1 MEQLSDQP
9 FISSARRW
17 AVLSTLAAAVMALP
31 VAAAAQSAYARSSAL
46 HDFQASGPVRLA
58 TNQVASVCAT
68 NYDSTAESIL
78 LALVDAT
85 PGPNSAGILASQQ
98 TQVPPRAT
106 ACLYLPGANL
116 PGPQQNVVGLV
127 VENGF
132 VNQGVIRQGI
142 GIGGGGC
149 IASLQ
154 ILDALN
160 QASVVVQMSS
170 HHLTRN

>member
-1 MEQLSDQP
+1 MERSGRRY
-9 FISSARRW
+9 ISSAQQW
-17 AVLSTLAAAVMALP
+17 GLLSTLTAAVLAFP
-31 VAAAAQSAYARSSAL
+31 IVAAAQAHTYARSSAL
-46 HDFQASGPVRLA
+46 HDFEASGPVRLA
-58 TNQVASVCAT
+58 TDQVASVCAT
-68 NYDSTAESIL
+68 NYDNSTESIL

-85 PGPNSAGILASQQ
+85 PGPNSGGILASQQ
-98 TQVPPRAT
+98 SQVPPRAT

-132 VNQGVIRQGI
+132 VNQGVIQQGI

-160 QASVVVQMSS
+160 KTVVIAQMAS
-170 HHLTRN
+170 HHLKRN